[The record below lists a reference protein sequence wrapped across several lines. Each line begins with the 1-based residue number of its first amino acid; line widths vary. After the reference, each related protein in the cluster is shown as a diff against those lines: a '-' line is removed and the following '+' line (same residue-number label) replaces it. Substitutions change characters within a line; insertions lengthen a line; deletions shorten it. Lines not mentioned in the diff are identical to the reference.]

1 MAKSLIPPA
10 NDSNSPTD
18 FTFTERK
25 FLSSS
30 SGLEPDIAVDRPGFH
45 LNEKDIQD
53 DLIEKFFQ
61 QYCKPPSIF
70 ASLETQ
76 ISLSDENYPAI
87 STRSLMDESFAGLAS
102 MLPYVSG
109 NCFTVDASRKI
120 RVSQTRLSKG
130 DSHEKSNRNIS
141 NGPRIGRLCRSGR
154 RYGCNPENRE
164 CALLRARLHKL
175 HRRPRKLPD
184 DGCGWR

>member
-1 MAKSLIPPA
+1 MLQRFFRITLFRNNFANHSDERANAISKQITCQMAKILPPPA

-18 FTFTERK
+18 FSFTERK

-70 ASLETQ
+70 ASLKPRYR
-76 ISLSDENYPAI
+76 YP
-87 STRSLMDESFAGLAS
+87 M
-102 MLPYVSG
+102 
-109 NCFTVDASRKI
+109 KI
-120 RVSQTRLSKG
+120 ILQYQL
-130 DSHEKSNRNIS
+130 D
-141 NGPRIGRLCRSGR
+141 L
-154 RYGCNPENRE
+154 
-164 CALLRARLHKL
+164 
-175 HRRPRKLPD
+175 
-184 DGCGWR
+184 